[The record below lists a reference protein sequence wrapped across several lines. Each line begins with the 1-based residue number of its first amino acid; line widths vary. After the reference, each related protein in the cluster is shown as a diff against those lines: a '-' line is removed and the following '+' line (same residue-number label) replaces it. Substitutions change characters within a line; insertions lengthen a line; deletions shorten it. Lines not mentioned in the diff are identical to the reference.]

1 MWLTGGDSYVHVHT
15 SHAKAA
21 LGLKGRSKMGD
32 IVMARVGEKLQS
44 REDPAGVQFPVF
56 LSVVEASTFQHLDDS
71 ANSMSILINIAE
83 SPGSLTPA
91 QKRPPKGP

>member
-56 LSVVEASTFQHLDDS
+56 CLFLRLLPFSTWMIPQ
-71 ANSMSILINIAE
+71 
-83 SPGSLTPA
+83 TPC
-91 QKRPPKGP
+91 QF